1 VGLGLAHKILDTF
14 EKMDTINPTFELID
28 EKGRF
33 SLRLRGVQ
41 YLALGRLGAG
51 PWSWRALQGSSPRG
65 LFNWQTYEDKIEP
78 FSNFNH
84 LFGLSSATH
93 LFNKRI
99 PILTRI
105 ASEEGLDCKECLIK
119 EVDRASGWKYRV
131 EQRVAVAQDKWKF
144 IEDLMLLTLKSAS
157 QQSVRYI
164 Y

>member
-1 VGLGLAHKILDTF
+1 
-14 EKMDTINPTFELID
+14 MDTINPTFELID
-28 EKGRF
+28 EKGFLEHSVAKAKR
-33 SLRLRGVQ
+33 ST
-41 YLALGRLGAG
+41 A
-51 PWSWRALQGSSPRG
+51 

-119 EVDRASGWKYRV
+119 EVDRASGLANIARQYDL
-131 EQRVAVAQDKWKF
+131 QRVAVAQDKWKF

>member
-1 VGLGLAHKILDTF
+1 LLA
-14 EKMDTINPTFELID
+14 N
-28 EKGRF
+28 
-33 SLRLRGVQ
+33 
-41 YLALGRLGAG
+41 
-51 PWSWRALQGSSPRG
+51 
-65 LFNWQTYEDKIEP
+65 
-78 FSNFNH
+78 
-84 LFGLSSATH
+84 TH

-119 EVDRASGWKYRV
+119 EVDRASGLANIARQYDL
-131 EQRVAVAQDKWKF
+131 QRVAVAQDKWKF